1 MRKVAFLVVGAVML
15 AGCKAPGPPQ
25 GPPGGAAK
33 PDLAEASQFQA
44 LPAVMEAASHPRTPE
59 KVALGRMLY
68 YDTRFSSE
76 GTISCYV
83 CHPLHDYGQD
93 HRVKGVGVG
102 HQQGDRNDPTVFN
115 AAGQL
120 AQFWDGR
127 AADVETQAMGPP
139 LNPIE
144 MGMKDGAA
152 IVAVIRSIP
161 GYQEAFRQA
170 FPAET
175 DPVTFENFGRAIG
188 AFERG
193 LTTPAPFD
201 RYLGGEPGALNAREK
216 DGLRTFVSVGCATCH
231 TGTYVGGSMYRKAGM
246 FQPWPNQGD
255 PGRFNVTKLAADRM
269 VFKVPSLR
277 NVEQT
282 WPYFHDG
289 SVERLDDAIRMMG
302 RYQLGKELTETQV
315 TLIRGFLAS
324 LTGEIDRPYIDEP
337 VLPPSPGNRAGSAPL
352 AER

>member
-152 IVAVIRSIP
+152 IIAVIRSIP

-201 RYLGGEPGALNAREK
+201 RYLGHLEPFR
-216 DGLRTFVSVGCATCH
+216 R
-231 TGTYVGGSMYRKAGM
+231 
-246 FQPWPNQGD
+246 
-255 PGRFNVTKLAADRM
+255 
-269 VFKVPSLR
+269 
-277 NVEQT
+277 
-282 WPYFHDG
+282 
-289 SVERLDDAIRMMG
+289 
-302 RYQLGKELTETQV
+302 
-315 TLIRGFLAS
+315 
-324 LTGEIDRPYIDEP
+324 
-337 VLPPSPGNRAGSAPL
+337 RAGLLYAAFLNTDTRLTRRQQCWIRSYCVEDSYSPPIHPGP
-352 AER
+352 EKGWQFDGDGHYIVCPHPVNDPPEWWSREDW